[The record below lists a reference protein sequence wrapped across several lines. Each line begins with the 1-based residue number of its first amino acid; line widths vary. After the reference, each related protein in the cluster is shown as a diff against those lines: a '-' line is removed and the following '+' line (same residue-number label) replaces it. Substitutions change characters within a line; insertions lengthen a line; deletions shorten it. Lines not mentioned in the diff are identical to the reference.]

1 MGGAKKL
8 WKAIVMVAVLGT
20 SGVMAGAPEEARA
33 SAPEGSSAV
42 QRPAGSAKSP
52 RTVLHFGEDDIRGG
66 ITRPDGELVQAPR
79 RVSESSLLRIRRS
92 FVDRALASIA
102 RGQ

>member
-1 MGGAKKL
+1 MGGGKKL
-8 WKAIVMVAVLGT
+8 WWAVVAAAALGASARAAT
-20 SGVMAGAPEEARA
+20 PEENT
-33 SAPEGSSAV
+33 AV
-42 QRPAGSAKSP
+42 QRPAGSARSP

-79 RVSESSLLRIRRS
+79 RVSEGSLLRIRRS
-92 FVDRALASIA
+92 FVDRALASVA

>member
-1 MGGAKKL
+1 LGGMKPLWRAILMGALLGASS
-8 WKAIVMVAVLGT
+8 A
-20 SGVMAGAPEEARA
+20 MAGAPEDGSA
-33 SAPEGSSAV
+33 SSTDSSSAV

-52 RTVLHFGEDDIRGG
+52 RTVLHFGEDDIRGD

-79 RVSESSLLRIRRS
+79 RVSESSLLRVRRS
-92 FVDRALASIA
+92 FVDRALASVA